1 MLRRLLALFLLVAAL
16 APAAAAQRLAPND
29 GLGQALGVG
38 VFLIDFEF
46 DGEGEPIFSFDYA
59 APAYGV
65 IYTRQNLVATAA
77 YGVQD
82 ADGDAPGVSLLDVSL
97 STWGALYPASLQG
110 ERTRVSVPIILLSN
124 YRRVAPRDSDDF
136 TDAFSVTVLG
146 LGVGLGLEQRLA
158 PRLRLD
164 ARANPVLGLATSALT
179 DALGSAQ
186 LLEADLQFH
195 LADAFGRLGLMLGY
209 NGRLQIWNVNASD
222 LFPDVTDDLFD
233 YRGHQHLFRLG
244 LSF

>member
-1 MLRRLLALFLLVAAL
+1 MFRRLLVPLLLVAAL

-29 GLGQALGVG
+29 GLGQAVSVG

-46 DGEGEPIFSFDYA
+46 DGEGEPVFSFDYR

-65 IYTRQNLVATAA
+65 IYSRQNLIATAA
-77 YGVQD
+77 YGRQNGAD
-82 ADGDAPGVSLLDVSL
+82 ADVSLLDVSL

-110 ERTRVSVPIILLSN
+110 ERTRVSVPILLFSN
-124 YRRVAPRDSDDF
+124 YRRVAPRDSDDL

-158 PRLRLD
+158 PRLRFD

-179 DALGSAQ
+179 DALGSAR
-186 LLEADLQFH
+186 LLEADVQLH
-195 LADAFGRLGLMLGY
+195 LADAFGRLGLTLGY
-209 NGRLQIWNVNASD
+209 NGRLQVWNVNASD
-222 LFPDVTDDLFD
+222 LFPDLTDDLFD
-233 YRGHQHLFRLG
+233 YRGHQHLVRLG